1 MFEGLGLGAR
11 LAATPWPE
19 SKRWVPWVFAIA
31 FSITTPIG
39 VGIGLAARESYQAG
53 SAKALITNGIF
64 DASSAGI
71 LIYTAL
77 VELMGNEFM
86 FSDEFHDAS
95 FKTILYAYLCMCAG
109 AGGMS
114 LLGRWA

>member
-11 LAATPWPE
+11 LAATPWPD
-19 SKRWVPWVFAIA
+19 SKKWVPWAFAAA
-31 FSITTPIG
+31 FSLTTPIG
-39 VGIGLAARESYQAG
+39 VAIGIGARQSYQAG
-53 SAKALITNGIF
+53 SAKALITNGCF
-64 DASSAGI
+64 DAMSSGI

-77 VELMGNEFM
+77 VELMGDEFM
-86 FSDEFHDAS
+86 FSDEFKEAS
-95 FKTILYAYLCMCAG
+95 FKTILGAYFWMCAG